1 MIHPNIFK
9 IGSIVKIQDNPDMK
23 HLKNITFRVESI
35 YGEKHTLRVISNDSF
50 TIIYTKYN
58 FRYLVAR
65 VKTSYKKNEL
75 VGATY
80 NFLGRYLI

>member
-1 MIHPNIFK
+1 MIRPNIFK

-50 TIIYTKYN
+50 TIICKS
-58 FRYLVAR
+58 LSAR